1 MAPTAACPSVLEEY
15 FPMGQSPGPCSWHQN
30 GGVSYP
36 PEYQGWFFSQLREG
50 NLNYAAVP
58 LTIVNPRDNYTFLP
72 SSGTGTHSIPVEVI
86 GGSSDELSVDFSGET
101 FTVSRPFVFFLPY
114 RPGRHTLTVVC
125 GGESDMVY
133 FTAE

>member
-58 LTIVNPRDNYTFLP
+58 LTIVSPRDNYTFLP

-114 RPGRHTLTVVC
+114 RPGRHTLTVIC
-125 GGESDMVY
+125 GGESDTVY